1 MAEFRHTDSGLV
13 VPVEP
18 PPKPQRQYGLMELQD
33 KEAREK
39 AQTIL
44 SELAQVMD
52 LIHGTSG
59 FTGIL
64 VDAGDVPAARRQAY
78 GAIHH
83 HLGEL
88 LLGDDNPG
96 WEEQT

>member
-1 MAEFRHTDSGLV
+1 MNEYRCTDSGLV

-39 AQTIL
+39 AQVIL

-52 LIHGTSG
+52 LIHGTGG
-59 FTGIL
+59 FARTP
-64 VDAGDVPAARRQAY
+64 DTNNVPAARRQAY

-88 LLGDDNPG
+88 LLGDDNPD